1 MWKKI
6 KNTPSGDYP
15 AYIII
20 YGLLIAI
27 VILTLYPLFYVFVG
41 SFMDPYELLRNGI
54 NLDVSTWSLDSYS
67 KIFSNSDIVVGFK
80 NSMIYSFTFA
90 TLSVIITL
98 LFAYPL
104 TQKELKSRKVI
115 NYAMIITMFL
125 GGGLIPTY
133 LLIRNLGMLNSP
145 LAIIIPGLFNV
156 WNIILVRTFIKGIPA
171 DLQESA
177 KIDGASHFIYFFK
190 VLLPL
195 CVPIIAVIFLYS
207 FVGMW
212 NSYFDAMI
220 YIDDRSLQPLQL
232 VLRRI
237 LIQNEVPPGMIAE
250 QQAANQLAMLAEQ
263 LKYASI
269 VVSSIPLLI
278 MYPFFQKYFEKGAM
292 VGSIKG

>member
-1 MWKKI
+1 MWKRI
-6 KNTPSGDYP
+6 KNTPNGDYA

-20 YGLLIAI
+20 YGLLFLI
-27 VILTLYPLFYVFVG
+27 VLLTLYPLFYVFVG
-41 SFMDPYELLRNGI
+41 SFMDPYELIRSGI

-67 KIFSNSDIVVGFK
+67 KIFANSDILVGFR
-80 NSMIYSFTFA
+80 NSMIYSFIFA
-90 TLSVIITL
+90 TLSVTITM

-104 TQKELKSRKVI
+104 TQNELKSRKII
-115 NYAMIITMFL
+115 NYAMVITMFL
-125 GGGLIPTY
+125 GGGLIPSY
-133 LLIRNLGMLNSP
+133 LLVRSLGMLNSP
-145 LAIIIPGLFNV
+145 LSILIPGLFNV
-156 WNIILVRTFIKGIPA
+156 WNIILVRTFIKGVPK

-177 KIDGASHFIYFFK
+177 KIDGASHFTYFFK

-195 CVPIIAVIFLYS
+195 CVPIMAVIFLYS

-292 VGSIKG
+292 VGSLKG